1 MGAFY
6 SAMQDL
12 GCQDQVTVMTI
23 SDFGRTLTTNNQG
36 SDHAWGGNSIIMG
49 GAVNGGR
56 MIGEYPE
63 LRLDNELNL
72 DNRGRFIPQ
81 VSVDELYAEIAL
93 WFGVS
98 VNDLGY
104 ILPNI
109 GNFNDYSV
117 TPAPLGIFNQIV

>member
-1 MGAFY
+1 MVRWARFF

-12 GCQDQVTVMTI
+12 GCEDQVTVMTI

-56 MIGEYPE
+56 LIGDYPE

-81 VSVDELYAEIAL
+81 VSVDELYAEVAL

-98 VNDLGY
+98 VNDLSY

-109 GNFNDYSV
+109 GNFNDYST
-117 TPAPLGIFNQIV
+117 TPAPLGIFA